1 MTYQILVIL
10 KLVIEII
17 YIWHFQSTFINRM
30 RPSWYLG
37 ISLQLCLLHNSIYI
51 WINVLCFDWRHF
63 LCITKISS
71 LLLRHMLV
79 IRSVFLTLCKC
90 VHFIFFFV
98 MNLPIFFEKNLIF
111 FQFYFWTFQTFLFH
125 LLLIHSIYYEN
136 FDHFVLVNFP
146 NKKCW

>member
-1 MTYQILVIL
+1 MTNQILVIL

-63 LCITKISS
+63 LCIPKICS

-90 VHFIFFFV
+90 VHFIFFLLWTSQFFS
-98 MNLPIFFEKNLIF
+98 NFIFGLFRLSCFTYYRYILFIMRILIIL
-111 FQFYFWTFQTFLFH
+111 FW
-125 LLLIHSIYYEN
+125 
-136 FDHFVLVNFP
+136 
-146 NKKCW
+146 